1 MKTSTSW
8 FFTKSRIVAA
18 LGLVLTAALS
28 ACSEGAAPEI
38 TPPETS
44 KNPPAVSFKVESLAD
59 PTQVGTAIAIEA
71 GTGVTLSWEVTGAD
85 KVELSSSTEVGA
97 AKEVP
102 ATGSES
108 IARIDTE
115 GLVTY
120 TLAATNKDGTTTKQV
135 QVTVAKRVPTAAIL
149 EFKST
154 AENNLLKVG
163 EATQLCFQV
172 VPRDAIVEIIEKETG
187 RKIELATTEP
197 VLPTEETPTDAA
209 ATDGGEAAPTDETV
223 IGDEPTATALMK
235 LSLSAA
241 TMPGTET
248 QPTAAPTTPVKPP
261 IVQPESPTVAPEETP
276 SETPAE
282 TPTEEVPTEG
292 ETPATDEAGT
302 DAAAD
307 ETTDATETTS
317 GYDAADIYAA
327 CSVELTLGAGQY
339 TYILNVTD
347 SRGNTANQETVVV
360 VAEELVV
367 DFRVNDKSSD
377 TIQGAGKVKL
387 SWTVKP
393 TDAALTLDPAACD
406 VTASTQDGIGSC
418 DVDVGATTTYSLKAT
433 DARTGGE
440 QSAQVTVTVEAKVV
454 QTLQASADRT
464 DVFAG
469 EQVALTV
476 AGDTK
481 EIIIKGPNG
490 FAEVRGAGP
499 TVNFQPTV
507 AGGYYVEAVT
517 ADGQTAPISNP
528 VNVQVRSWGERYGK
542 GKPWVGVGIDP
553 TSHTVLA
560 GTSKAFTYDAEEK
573 AADTTLSIGRHSDSD
588 GWLNV
593 DVDFGKGF
601 AKIATTG
608 SVKMNPVGFTLFG
621 SPFTVHAFAFDSKKD
636 DGKRAY
642 AAVDGAILVSSN
654 GGAKWEVGAPFAIV
668 DAKGSLGSR
677 VAEHEGCKGAKQVGV
692 SGNQGPFVNVQQVC
706 DLVIDYAGEGAER
719 VLAATDHGVV
729 YVDDFDRYRQN
740 RDKVEFG
747 WQGVMRAGATLT
759 PGKTLFGV
767 VVNDLELVN
776 IDGQALLF
784 AATGRGVYVNRQ
796 RGEVNSWEDFNGGEM
811 GTYDL
816 VNFSGQVED
825 VYTVTVDPQTKLVYA
840 GTKSGKILSRS
851 MDLTAA
857 WKTASTGTAIYSLAV
872 DSTNGALLIG
882 QDDGVYL
889 SRDGGATA
897 ADITAS
903 MRSGDA
909 RPKVYSLGAVSIN
922 GSVHYAAATD
932 QGVYVSHGVES
943 AAVAMP
949 EPAPESTDEVIVEDP
964 TTVAPAGPA
973 APSPAPET
981 PTVTTPGTTPAPTTP
996 ETPAAVKAVQLVL

>member
-8 FFTKSRIVAA
+8 FFTKSRIAAA
-18 LGLVLTAALS
+18 LGVALTAVLS
-28 ACSEGAAPEI
+28 ACSDGAAPEI
-38 TPPETS
+38 KAPETS
-44 KNPPAVSFKVESLAD
+44 KNPPAVSFKVASVAD
-59 PTQVGTAIAIEA
+59 ATKVGDAIAIEA

-85 KVELSSSTEVGA
+85 KNELSASSDVIA
-97 AKEVP
+97 AHEVP
-102 ATGSES
+102 ATGSET
-108 IARIDTE
+108 IERIDTE
-115 GLVTY
+115 GLVTF

-135 QVTVAKRVPTAAIL
+135 QVTVAKRVPVATIL

-154 AENNLLKVG
+154 AENNLVKVG

-172 VPRDAIVEIIEKETG
+172 VPRDAVVEIIEKETG

-197 VLPTEETPTDAA
+197 AV
-209 ATDGGEAAPTDETV
+209 PTDETLADSDELLTPVTEEPVV
-223 IGDEPTATALMK
+223 IDETTPTAMSLMK
-235 LSLSAA
+235 LSLSAPLPSTE
-241 TMPGTET
+241 TMPV
-248 QPTAAPTTPVKPP
+248 AAPATPVKPP
-261 IVQPESPTVAPEETP
+261 VIQPEQPIAPTETPEETP
-276 SETPAE
+276 
-282 TPTEEVPTEG
+282 
-292 ETPATDEAGT
+292 TDEAG
-302 DAAAD
+302 AEGD
-307 ETTDATETTS
+307 ETGTDEADAEAEAETTTS

-327 CSVELTLGAGQY
+327 CSVEQTLGAGQY

-347 SRGNTANQETVVV
+347 SRGNIATQETTVT
-360 VAEELVV
+360 VAEELIV

-393 TDAALTLDPAACD
+393 TDATLTLEPAACD
-406 VTASTQDGIGSC
+406 VAASTQDGIGSC
-418 DVDVGATTTYSLKAT
+418 EVDVAATTTYSLKAT
-433 DARTGGE
+433 DPRTGGE
-440 QSAQVTVTVEAKVV
+440 QSAQVTVTVEARVV
-454 QTLQASADRT
+454 QTLQVSADRT

-476 AGDTK
+476 AGDAK
-481 EIIIKGPNG
+481 EIIVKGPSG
-490 FAEVRGAGP
+490 FAEVRSAGP
-499 TVNFQPTV
+499 TVNFQPTM

-528 VNVQVRSWGERYGK
+528 VNVQVRTWGERYGK
-542 GKPWVGVGIDP
+542 GKAWVGVGIDP

-560 GTSKAFTYDAEEK
+560 GTSKAFSYDAEAK
-573 AADTTLSIGRHSDSD
+573 SADTTLSIGRHTDDD

-593 DVDFGKGF
+593 DFDFGKGF

-608 SVKMNPVGFTLFG
+608 SVKMNPAGFTLFG

-654 GGAKWEVGAPFAIV
+654 GGAGWEVGAPFAIV
-668 DAKGSLGSR
+668 DAKGTLGSR

-692 SGNQGPFVNVQQVC
+692 SGDQGPFVNVQQVC

-851 MDLTAA
+851 MDLTSA
-857 WKTASTGTAIYSLAV
+857 WKTASTGTPVYSLAV
-872 DSTNGALLIG
+872 DSTSGALLIG
-882 QDDGVYL
+882 QEDGAYL

-903 MRSGDA
+903 MRSGDT

-932 QGVYVSHGVES
+932 QGIYVSHGAES
-943 AAVAMP
+943 ATVTMP
-949 EPAPESTDEVIVEDP
+949 EPAPESTEAEVIVDEP
-964 TTVAPAGPA
+964 STVAPAGPA
-973 APSPAPET
+973 APVAPATPTVTPEAPAPAPET
-981 PTVTTPGTTPAPTTP
+981 PAVTPT
-996 ETPAAVKAVQLVL
+996 AAKAVQLVL